1 MSESEQKTEAATAS
15 KRAGK
20 IKWIVGGLLLLFAAA
35 AVMNLPRGYSDD
47 LSRIGKGQAAVV
59 LIRDKNAVDSYEL
72 QHVMD
77 DIRDQYA
84 GRVEFLLTD
93 YDTPKG
99 RAFMAANNA
108 ERVRLVL
115 FDASGNPVKIL
126 HAPLTAGNL
135 QQEIADVI
143 GIKP

>member
-1 MSESEQKTEAATAS
+1 MSEAEQKTEAATAS
-15 KRAGK
+15 KRGGG
-20 IKWIVGGLLLLFAAA
+20 IKWIVGALLLLFAAA

-59 LIRDKNAVDSYEL
+59 LIRDKNALDSYEL

-84 GRVEFLLTD
+84 GRVEFLMTD
-93 YDTPKG
+93 HDTPEG
-99 RAFMAANNA
+99 REFMAANNA
-108 ERVRLVL
+108 EPVRLVL

>member
-1 MSESEQKTEAATAS
+1 MSQLEQNAATAS
-15 KRAGK
+15 KNSRK
-20 IKWIVGGLLLLFAAA
+20 IIWLVGGLSLLFAAA
-35 AVMNLPRGYSDD
+35 AVINFLPRPYSDD
-47 LSRIGKGQAAVV
+47 LSRIGNGQAAVV

-77 DIRDQYA
+77 GIRDQYA
-84 GRVEFLLTD
+84 GQVEFLLTD
-93 YDTPKG
+93 YDTPEG

-115 FDASGNPVKIL
+115 FDASGIPVKIL
-126 HAPLTAGNL
+126 HVPLTAGNL